1 MSLLLIDG
9 SSILNSCFFGTV
21 PPEYF
26 RAKTSEEKRFVLPS
40 IMQTKTGIFTNGVY
54 AMCKSLKNLIE
65 RCKPQYL
72 AVAWDVTRDTFRREL
87 YPDYKANRAETA
99 PELKSQFA
107 IMQDV
112 LRAAGIKQFMDS
124 NIEAD
129 DFIGSLSRQFESQT
143 PVYIYTKDQ
152 DVLQLVSDRTRVW
165 LITNKAEDLKRI
177 YGKPEGFVP
186 NGAFEFTPLLVKEVY
201 GLNPEQIIDK
211 KALEGDSSDNI
222 PGVRGVGE
230 KAAVPLLQKY
240 GTVEGIYDALEDEK
254 HFKDV
259 CKDLGIRSPIKAL
272 TEGRE
277 LAYLSKTLATIKI
290 CSLPVSLEELKLQI
304 DRYSL
309 DAKFRELEFTSLVSM
324 PAVPQKVEIQVQ
336 GALF

>member
-21 PPEYF
+21 PKEYY
-26 RAKTSEEKRFVLPS
+26 RAKTPEEKRFILPN
-40 IMQTKTGIFTNGVY
+40 IMQTKTGIFTNGVF
-54 AMCKSLKNLIE
+54 AMSKSLKNLVE
-65 RCKPQYL
+65 RFKPKYM
-72 AVAWDVTRDTFRREL
+72 AVAWDITRDTFRRKI

-107 IMQDV
+107 IMQNV
-112 LRAAGIKQFMDS
+112 LQAAGIKQFVDP

-129 DFIGSLSRQFESQT
+129 DFLGSLSRQFESRT

-152 DVLQLVSDRTRVW
+152 DALQLVSDRTRVW
-165 LITNKAEDLKRI
+165 LITSKADEMKNT

-186 NGAFEFTPLLVKEVY
+186 NGAFEFTPLFVKEVY
-201 GLNPEQIIDK
+201 GLTPEQIIDK
-211 KALEGDSSDNI
+211 KALEGDPSDNI
-222 PGVRGVGE
+222 PGVRGIGE
-230 KAAVPLLQKY
+230 KASVPLLQEY

-254 HFKDV
+254 HFKNI
-259 CKDLGIRSPIKAL
+259 CKELGVRSPIKAL

-277 LAYLSKTLATIKI
+277 MACLSKTLATIKI
-290 CSLPVSLEELKLQI
+290 ESLPVSLEDLQLCI

-309 DAKFRELEFTSLVSM
+309 DAKFRELEFNSLVSR
-324 PAVPQKVEIQVQ
+324 PVPQEKVEVQIQS
-336 GALF
+336 ALF

>member
-65 RCKPQYL
+65 RSKPKYM
-72 AVAWDVTRDTFRREL
+72 AVAWDVTRDTFRRKI
-87 YPDYKANRAETA
+87 YPVYKANRVETA

-107 IMQDV
+107 IMQDI
-112 LRAAGIKQFMDS
+112 LRAAGIMQFMDP

-129 DFIGSLSRQFESQT
+129 DFIGSLSRQFEAYT

-152 DVLQLVSDRTRVW
+152 DNLQLVSDRTRVW
-165 LITNKAEDLKRI
+165 LITNKAEDYKKI
-177 YGKPEGFVP
+177 YGKPNGFVP

-201 GLNPEQIIDK
+201 GLNPEQIVDK
-211 KALEGDSSDNI
+211 KALEGDPSDNI
-222 PGVRGVGE
+222 PGVRGIGE
-230 KAAVPLLQKY
+230 KAAVPLLQEY
-240 GTVEGIYDALEDEK
+240 GTVEGIYEALEDEK
-254 HFKDV
+254 HFKDI
-259 CKDLGIRSPIKAL
+259 CKALGVRAPIKAL
-272 TEGRE
+272 IEGRE
-277 LAYLSKTLATIKI
+277 MAYLSKTLATIKI
-290 CSLPVSLEELKLQI
+290 SKLPVSLEELKLQI
-304 DRYSL
+304 DRYAL
-309 DAKFRELEFTSLVSM
+309 DQKFRELEFTSLIST
-324 PAVPQKVEIQVQ
+324 PAQQRKPEIQVQ
-336 GALF
+336 EALF